1 MRRPA
6 AECPSGKVGTE
17 HASVIRLKGA
27 AMKSNRRGLRKK
39 AAGYRALQQEMQRI
53 AALQHH
59 LMPRQPPHLKG
70 WDIAIS
76 YLVNHS
82 PGGDYYDFFPRADD
96 RRLALVVA
104 DASGHGGAAA
114 ITVAQVRTFLH
125 SCPLTCGHSFSPF
138 CTVKACAFPPPG
150 VILAHL
156 SRLLEE
162 NTLSDHFM
170 TAYYGVLA
178 PDTGTFLYANAG
190 HPPPRWWRA
199 ALGTVEAVPDGAGP
213 PLGIGLAD
221 TYSEAS
227 IRLDP
232 GDVLVFFTDGLIEA
246 RSRLHGAFGVGRLDA
261 AIREGVADGAEA
273 VKGKVMDSW
282 QEFTGGKPCE
292 DDVTLVVLARAR

>member
-1 MRRPA
+1 
-6 AECPSGKVGTE
+6 V
-17 HASVIRLKGA
+17 H
-27 AMKSNRRGLRKK
+27 KK
-39 AAGYRALQQEMQRI
+39 TSGYRALHQEMQRI
-53 AALQHH
+53 AALQHQ
-59 LMPRQPPHLKG
+59 LMPRQTPDFKG
-70 WDIAIS
+70 WDIAFN

-82 PGGDYYDFFPRADD
+82 PGGDYYDFFPLVDD
-96 RRLALVVA
+96 RRLAVLVA

-138 CTVKACAFPPPG
+138 CPVKGCALPPPG

-178 PDTGTFLYANAG
+178 LDTGNFLHANAG

-199 ALGTVEAVPDGAGP
+199 ALGTVEAVPDCPGP
-213 PLGIGLAD
+213 PLGVGLAD
-221 TYSEAS
+221 TYSQAS

-232 GDVLVFFTDGLIEA
+232 GDLLVFFTDGLVEA
-246 RSRLHGAFGVGRLDA
+246 RSRWHGAFETTRLDT
-261 AIREGVADGAEA
+261 AIREAAAQGAEA
-273 VKGKVMDSW
+273 VKCKVMDSW
-282 QEFTGGKPCE
+282 QKFLAGKPCE
-292 DDVTLVVLARAR
+292 DDVTLVVLGRVR

>member
-1 MRRPA
+1 
-6 AECPSGKVGTE
+6 
-17 HASVIRLKGA
+17 
-27 AMKSNRRGLRKK
+27 MKSHRPGLRKK
-39 AAGYRALQQEMQRI
+39 KTGFRGLQQEMQRI

-59 LMPRQPPHLKG
+59 LMPKQTPSFKG
-70 WDIAIS
+70 WDMAIH

-82 PGGDYYDFFPRADD
+82 PGGDYYDFFPLADG

-138 CTVKACAFPPPG
+138 CPVKGCAVPPPG

-156 SRLLEE
+156 GRLLEE

-170 TAYYGVLA
+170 TGCYGVLA
-178 PDTGTFLYANAG
+178 LDTGTFLYANAG

-199 ALGTVEAVPDGAGP
+199 ALGTVESVPDCPGL
-213 PLGIGLAD
+213 PLGVGLAD
-221 TYSEAS
+221 TYSQTG

-246 RSRLHGAFGVGRLDA
+246 RSKAHGAFGIPRLDA
-261 AIREGVADGAEA
+261 AIREGAAEGAGA
-273 VKGKVMDSW
+273 VKGRVLGSW
-282 QEFTGGKPCE
+282 QKFLAGKPCE
-292 DDVTLVVLARAR
+292 DDVTLVVLGRSR

>member
-1 MRRPA
+1 
-6 AECPSGKVGTE
+6 
-17 HASVIRLKGA
+17 
-27 AMKSNRRGLRKK
+27 MKTQPRKPRKK
-39 AAGYRALQQEMQRI
+39 APGPRALQQEMQRI
-53 AALQHH
+53 AELQHH
-59 LMPRQPPHLKG
+59 LMPRQTPYFKG

-82 PGGDYYDFFPRADD
+82 PGGDYYDFFPLPDN

-138 CTVKACAFPPPG
+138 CPVEGCAFRPPG

-162 NTLSDHFM
+162 NSLSDQFM
-170 TAYYGVLA
+170 TAYYALLA
-178 PDTGTFLYANAG
+178 LDTGTFLYANAG

-199 ALGTVEAVPDGAGP
+199 ALVRIEAVPDCAGA

-221 TYSEAS
+221 TYSQAS

-232 GDVLVFFTDGLIEA
+232 GDVLVFFTDGLVEA
-246 RSRLHGAFGVGRLDA
+246 RSRLHGAFGITRLDT
-261 AIREGVADGAEA
+261 AIREGAANGADAA
-273 VKGKVMDSW
+273 KRKVIDSW
-282 QEFTGGKPCE
+282 QNFLAGNPCE
-292 DDVTLVVLARAR
+292 DDVTLVVLGRRVELALP

>member
-1 MRRPA
+1 
-6 AECPSGKVGTE
+6 
-17 HASVIRLKGA
+17 
-27 AMKSNRRGLRKK
+27 
-39 AAGYRALQQEMQRI
+39 
-53 AALQHH
+53 
-59 LMPRQPPHLKG
+59 MPRQAPYLNG

-82 PGGDYYDFFPRADD
+82 PGGDYYDFFPLPDH

-114 ITVAQVRTFLH
+114 IAVAQVRTFLH

-138 CTVKACAFPPPG
+138 CPVEGCALPAPG
-150 VILAHL
+150 VILAHI

-178 PDTGTFLYANAG
+178 LDTGNFIHANAG

-199 ALGTVEAVPDGAGP
+199 ALGTVEAVPDCAGP
-213 PLGIGLAD
+213 PLGMGLAD
-221 TYSEAS
+221 TYSQAS

-232 GDVLVFFTDGLIEA
+232 GDVLVFYTDGLVEA
-246 RSRLHGAFGVGRLDA
+246 RGLGHRAFGITRLDK
-261 AIREGVADGAEA
+261 AIRQGVTKGAEA
-273 VKGKVMDSW
+273 VKRKVMDSW
-282 QEFTGGKPCE
+282 QKFLAGKPYE
-292 DDVTLVVLARAR
+292 DDVTLVVLGRAS

>member
-1 MRRPA
+1 
-6 AECPSGKVGTE
+6 
-17 HASVIRLKGA
+17 
-27 AMKSNRRGLRKK
+27 MKSHRPGLRKK
-39 AAGYRALQQEMQRI
+39 TTGYKALEQEMRRI

-59 LMPRQPPHLKG
+59 LMPRQTPYFKG
-70 WDIAIS
+70 WDIAIY

-82 PGGDYYDFFPRADD
+82 PGGDYYDFFPLADD

-104 DASGHGGAAA
+104 DASGHGGEAA

-138 CTVKACAFPPPG
+138 CTVNGCAFPPPG

-170 TAYYGVLA
+170 TACYAVLA
-178 PDTGTFLYANAG
+178 LDTGTFLHANAG

-199 ALGTVEAVPDGAGP
+199 ALGTVEAVPDCAGP

-221 TYSEAS
+221 TYSQAS

-232 GDVLVFFTDGLIEA
+232 GDLLVFLTDGLVEA
-246 RSRLHGAFGVGRLDA
+246 RSRRQGAFGIIRLDT
-261 AIREGVADGAEA
+261 AIREGAANGAEA

-282 QEFTGGKPCE
+282 QKFLAGKPCE
-292 DDVTLVVLARAR
+292 DDVTLVVLGRAR

>member
-1 MRRPA
+1 
-6 AECPSGKVGTE
+6 
-17 HASVIRLKGA
+17 
-27 AMKSNRRGLRKK
+27 MKSHQPGLRKK
-39 AAGYRALQQEMQRI
+39 TAGYKALQQEMQRI
-53 AALQHH
+53 AALQHR
-59 LMPRQPPHLKG
+59 LMPRRTPSFKG
-70 WDIAIS
+70 WDLAIS

-82 PGGDYYDFFPRADD
+82 PRGDYYDFFPRADT

-138 CTVKACAFPPPG
+138 CPVKGRAFPPPG

-170 TAYYGVLA
+170 TACYGVLA
-178 PDTGTFLYANAG
+178 LDTGTFVHANAG

-199 ALGTVEAVPDGAGP
+199 SVGRVEAVPDCAGP

-221 TYSEAS
+221 TYSQAS

-232 GDVLVFFTDGLIEA
+232 GDILVFFTDGLVEA
-246 RSRLHGAFGVGRLDA
+246 RSRRHGDFGMTRLDT
-261 AIREGVADGAEA
+261 AIREAAANGAEA

-282 QEFTGGKPCE
+282 QKFLARETCE
-292 DDVTLVVLARAR
+292 DDVTLVVLGRAR